1 MASARDCQVPA
12 LLLFLPEGARSQ
24 AIAHTRRVTTL
35 DSALVLEMQ
44 PRPRASAMALSTWV

>member
-1 MASARDCQVPA
+1 MASARDYQIPA

-24 AIAHTRRVTTL
+24 AVAHTRRVTSL

-44 PRPRASAMALSTWV
+44 PRPWALAMALSTWV

>member
-1 MASARDCQVPA
+1 MASARDYQIPA

-24 AIAHTRRVTTL
+24 AVAHTRRVTSL